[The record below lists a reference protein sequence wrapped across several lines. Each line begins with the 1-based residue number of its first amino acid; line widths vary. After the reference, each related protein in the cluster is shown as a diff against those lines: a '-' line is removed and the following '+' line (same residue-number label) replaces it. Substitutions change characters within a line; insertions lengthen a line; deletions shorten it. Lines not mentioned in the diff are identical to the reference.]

1 MVHASPGKKTACT
14 DVAIC
19 SQEGMLLSS
28 HVVAGLAAQGAV
40 FLGRNPESKEMR

>member
-14 DVAIC
+14 DVAK
-19 SQEGMLLSS
+19 GMLLSS